1 MSMNL
6 EEAISLY
13 ESMSDAAKA
22 QLLGRLAFD
31 ITVEFR
37 SVALEPTVTQSG
49 LEKLQ
54 GMNEIQHKALA
65 QMLAHQSSRGD
76 RYPDRDFFLLL
87 MKMGKNYGVAGVV
100 QQSLMGELQKAS

>member
-13 ESMSDAAKA
+13 QSMSDASKT
-22 QLLGRLAFD
+22 QLLGRLSLD
-31 ITVEFR
+31 LTVEFR
-37 SVALEPTVTQSG
+37 GVALEPTVTQSS

-65 QMLAHQSSRGD
+65 QMLAHQSNRSD
-76 RYPDRDFFLLL
+76 RYPDRDFLLLL
-87 MKMGKNYGVAGVV
+87 MKMAKNYGVAGVV